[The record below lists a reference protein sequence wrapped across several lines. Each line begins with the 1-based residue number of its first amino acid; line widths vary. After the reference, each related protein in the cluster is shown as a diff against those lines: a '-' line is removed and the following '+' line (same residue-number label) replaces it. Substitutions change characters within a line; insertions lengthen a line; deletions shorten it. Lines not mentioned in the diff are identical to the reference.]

1 MIPHSAADG
10 KSSGR
15 GLFGFLE
22 LFKSPNLRK
31 KTVITY
37 YLWFATSLVYYGLT
51 LNSNSDGASLFV
63 YFSVGKG
70 KSSFIVDVFTKCGVE
85 RCRFAKK

>member
-70 KSSFIVDVFTKCGVE
+70 KLTFHLKVVD
-85 RCRFAKK
+85 R